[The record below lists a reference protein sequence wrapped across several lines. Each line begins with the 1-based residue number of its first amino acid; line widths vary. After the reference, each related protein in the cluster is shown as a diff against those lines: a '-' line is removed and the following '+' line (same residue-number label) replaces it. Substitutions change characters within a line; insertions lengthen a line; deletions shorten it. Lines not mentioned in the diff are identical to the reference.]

1 MSALEAG
8 SAPAVATATKVTA
21 AAVAAADAQ
30 PGATF
35 HGEQFAVFA
44 VLFAVVVVLGFW
56 ASRWRRGGKELNSLD
71 EWGLG
76 GRRFGGFVAW
86 FLIGGDVF
94 TAYTFVAVPGA
105 MYASGAVSG
114 WYAVAFTTMI
124 WPIFFVVMPRLWD
137 VSRRHGYVT
146 PADLVR
152 GRYGSQTLALA
163 VAVTGV
169 VATMPYIAL
178 QLVGMQA
185 VLEVM
190 GVGAGA
196 TSGFVRDLPVIVAFG
211 VLAVCTYTA
220 GLRAPALLAFVKDF
234 LIYLVVAV
242 AIVVLPHRFGGFG
255 HIFDAAQ
262 HKFDTANAAAVAAG
276 RKPSATLIPGSKDL
290 LAYATL
296 ALGSAMALFLYPH
309 SITGVLSTRSR
320 NVIRRNAVVLP
331 LYAVLLA
338 FIALL
343 GYVAIAAGVHTT
355 NPRLAIPLLFDH
367 EFPAW
372 FAGVAF
378 AAIAV
383 GALVPAAIMSIAA
396 ANLFTR
402 TIYVGYLRR
411 DASAAEQTR
420 VSKVASLLVKF
431 GALVFVL
438 GLDTQNSINLQL
450 LGGVW
455 MLQTFPAVVLGLWRP
470 RLHRYALLTGWAVGM
485 LYGTVQAYHQHSLV
499 AKHFGGALAVVPG
512 LGRTGYIA
520 LTAFT
525 LNLAIAVAGT
535 LLLRALRVPNGQDL
549 TLAPTPTVD
558 DHPTRPGTLVGAQA
572 SPRNVAPLP
581 AAIPTTRPGQPTTV
595 IHPASTPPSAAG
607 TSHHTGDREQ
617 PDQ

>member
-1 MSALEAG
+1 MQAE
-8 SAPAVATATKVTA
+8 
-21 AAVAAADAQ
+21 
-30 PGATF
+30 PGTTF

-44 VLFAVVVVLGFW
+44 ALFVVVAVVGFS
-56 ASRWRRGGKELNSLD
+56 ASRWRRADAPGSGERNALD

-105 MYASGAVSG
+105 MYAAGAVSG
-114 WYAVAFTTMI
+114 WYAVAYTTIM
-124 WPIFFVVMPRLWD
+124 WPIFFVIMPRMWD
-137 VSRRHGYVT
+137 IARRNGYVT

-163 VAVTGV
+163 IAVTGV
-169 VATMPYIAL
+169 LATMPYIAL

-196 TSGFVRDLPVIVAFG
+196 SNGFVRDLPVIVAFG

-242 AIVVLPHRFGGFG
+242 AVVVLPHRFGGFG
-255 HIFDAAQ
+255 HIFDAAGQ
-262 HKFDTANAAAVAAG
+262 KFDTANAAAVAAG
-276 RKPSATLIPGSKDL
+276 RTPTATLIPGSKDL
-290 LAYATL
+290 VAYATL

-320 NVIRRNAVVLP
+320 DVIRRNTAVLP
-331 LYAVLLA
+331 LYTVLLA

-378 AAIAV
+378 AAIGI

-402 TIYVGYLRR
+402 TVYVSYLRQ
-411 DASAAEQTR
+411 DADAAEQTR
-420 VSKVASLLVKF
+420 VSKIASLVVKL
-431 GALVFVL
+431 GALAFVL

-455 MLQTFPAVVLGLWRP
+455 ILQTFPAVVFGLWRRP
-470 RLHRYALLTGWAVGM
+470 RLHRLALLAGWAVGM
-485 LYGTVQAYHQHSLV
+485 VYGTAAAYHQHSMV
-499 AKHFGGALAVVPG
+499 ARHFGGALAEVPG
-512 LGRTGYIA
+512 LGRAGYIA
-520 LTAFT
+520 LTAFAV
-525 LNLAIAVAGT
+525 NLAIAILGT
-535 LLLRALRVPNGQDL
+535 LLLRALRVPGG
-549 TLAPTPTVD
+549 VD
-558 DHPTRPGTLVGAQA
+558 
-572 SPRNVAPLP
+572 
-581 AAIPTTRPGQPTTV
+581 TTRDDPRTAGADSDATAVPVAAASAVIAAPRTAASRTTAPGPR
-595 IHPASTPPSAAG
+595 ASRITIPSAARVS
-607 TSHHTGDREQ
+607 TATADREAT
-617 PDQ
+617 PTAEIPAPATSDGNADTGFHG